1 MNTLEKSKYMTQ
13 VTEYMETKK
22 VYTIFEDLYRYLA
35 IEQPLDP
42 LSSLIHRLKTT
53 RRFLTRKTYFRDRS
67 SRLLHQRNNSKTQ
80 PTLRLHDH
88 LNRRS
93 SQKRNRQENRTWQTN
108 RGILD
113 PAYLRP

>member
-42 LSSLIHRLKTT
+42 LSSLIRRLKTT
-53 RRFLTRKTYFRDRS
+53 RRCLTRKTYFRDWS
-67 SRLLHQRNNSKTQ
+67 TWLLHQRNHSETQ
-80 PTLRLHDH
+80 PAFRLDNY

-93 SQKRNRQENRTWQTN
+93 PQKRNRQKNRFGTPN
-108 RGILD
+108 
-113 PAYLRP
+113 